1 MIYLQLFLAFI
12 KIGTFGF
19 GGGIA
24 MLPLI
29 YQNAA
34 HLSGMSEQEF
44 SNLVAISQMTPG
56 PIAVNAA
63 TYVGYDTAGLPGALI
78 ATFGVAL
85 PSFILVVLACI
96 FIVKFKESVLVQG
109 MLEGIRPMVAGLIF
123 SAFLFLAAQAITPV
137 FGPRMMIELA
147 ICGASCVLLGK
158 FKISPLIIVAGAG
171 VIGALILS

>member
-1 MIYLQLFLAFI
+1 MILLELFLAFL
-12 KIGTFGF
+12 KIGIFGF

-29 YQNAA
+29 YQSASEI
-34 HLSGMSEQEF
+34 SGMSEQEF

-85 PSFILVVLACI
+85 PSFVLVVLACS
-96 FIVKFKESVLVQG
+96 FIVRFKESALVQG

-123 SAFLFLAAQAITPV
+123 SAFLFLAAQAVTPV
-137 FGPRMMIELA
+137 PGFRAAVELL
-147 ICGASCVLLGK
+147 ICAGSCVLLGK
-158 FKISPLIIVAGAG
+158 YKVSPLIIVAGAG
-171 VIGALILS
+171 VLGALILS